1 MARSIWNGVVSF
13 GMVSIPVKLYTATES
28 KDVSFNTLHKKC
40 GTRIKQLRWCP
51 TCEKEVEWG
60 DVVRGYEYTKE
71 EYVVLTDDDFAKLP
85 LTSKHTIDLAAFV
98 KSDAIDPIFY
108 EKSYYLEP
116 DETGIKPFV
125 LLMRALHK
133 KGLTAV
139 AKLAIRNKERLCALR
154 AYDGTLMLETLYYP
168 DEVRVQKGADLPS
181 VKVSEKELGMAF
193 SLIDLMLE
201 EFKPEEYNDHY
212 REALMEIINA
222 KLQGAQIVAAPAPAR
237 GKVVDLMSAL
247 KASVEAAKGG
257 RKAAPKRAPA
267 QMPAARRRKAAAG

>member
-201 EFKPEEYNDHY
+201 EFKPEEYKDHY

-222 KLQGAQIVAAPAPAR
+222 KLQGAQIVAAPAPPR

-247 KASVEAAKGG
+247 KASVEAAKDG
-257 RKAAPKRAPA
+257 RKTAPKRAPVRA
-267 QMPAARRRKAAAG
+267 APARRRKAAAG